1 MGRLGI
7 VNGCNNYFHSTERL
21 WSMVVLSPQEPV
33 CWMATP
39 PKVLG
44 VMVADKSTFTGSGES
59 AGNGVEVST

>member
-1 MGRLGI
+1 
-7 VNGCNNYFHSTERL
+7 
-21 WSMVVLSPQEPV
+21 MVVLSPQEPV

-59 AGNGVEVST
+59 VGKGVEVST